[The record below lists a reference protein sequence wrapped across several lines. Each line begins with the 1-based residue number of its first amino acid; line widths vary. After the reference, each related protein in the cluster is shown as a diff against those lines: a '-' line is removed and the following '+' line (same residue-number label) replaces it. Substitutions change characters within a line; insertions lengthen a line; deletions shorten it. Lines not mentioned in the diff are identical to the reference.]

1 MEIQK
6 KRQRFFVFVA
16 ALGLLVVGGCA
27 SNGTLSSQKISLAD
41 KAVGEA
47 KESNASM
54 GDPSELKAAEEKLA
68 QAKKAFAEEDYKRA
82 ALLAEQASVDAEFA
96 RTKATTE
103 KARKTNEEMQKN
115 IEALR
120 LEVERLSKP

>member
-41 KAVGEA
+41 KALGEA

-54 GDPSELKAAEEKLA
+54 GAPAELKAAEEKLA
-68 QAKKAFAEEDYKRA
+68 LAKKAFSEEDYKRA
-82 ALLAEQASVDAEFA
+82 ALLAEQASIDAEYA

-103 KARKTNEEMQKN
+103 KVKRMNEEMRKN

-120 LEVERLSKP
+120 QEVERLSKP